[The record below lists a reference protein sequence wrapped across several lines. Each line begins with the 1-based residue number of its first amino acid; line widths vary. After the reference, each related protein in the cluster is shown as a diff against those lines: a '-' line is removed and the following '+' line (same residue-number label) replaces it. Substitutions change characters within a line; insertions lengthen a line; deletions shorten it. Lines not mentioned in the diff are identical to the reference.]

1 MLRWLAVGAAAAFA
15 PPTRPPPRQSAL
27 HAETQ
32 APSWKALRPRPGDVV
47 LIDGDNC
54 RGKSKWRL
62 SAADVDAAAAG
73 AHARG
78 LLGQETILMLD
89 HGERRDCFV
98 TTGGAYATA
107 FAGRKATADD
117 AIVDCVEH
125 FLEHNRTLT
134 VVTSDFGLRARA
146 SYVAA
151 RAIRGAPEG
160 GRRRSP
166 ETLVRFARSEAF
178 ADAAL
183 ADATIKPGAH
193 AAAFDEAVDRL
204 AKHVLTAPSSMRA
217 RMRRRARPPLVEGS
231 PLGNEQTWMR
241 VVLAERLRWL
251 LARDA
256 AAPSGPLADFANWF
270 AEAEDLEDA
279 PRVLTHRLTDRKHRH
294 ELLRFA
300 DALRRPPPPDIVEE
314 AVEAVEEEREDKE
327 ARAAVTVAGNRRL
340 RRKRRKRE
348 RARKLEGVERG
359 AGTSA
364 RASAKKLLAESDELE
379 AALRGWLRD
388 TPSPGGG
395 AVAVAA
401 EPSVGGGAVRVQAEP
416 DGAFVENPFHS
427 KPGFGGS
434 DALRCICQ
442 NPDEPFWPDGH
453 ADDDVEF

>member
-1 MLRWLAVGAAAAFA
+1 MLRWLTIAAAAAFA
-15 PPTRPPPRQSAL
+15 PPMRPPPRQSAL

-62 SAADVDAAAAG
+62 SAADVDAAAAA

-98 TTGGAYATA
+98 SEPGAYATA
-107 FAGRKATADD
+107 FAGRRATADD

-125 FLEHNRTLT
+125 FLESNRTLT

-193 AAAFDEAVDRL
+193 AAAFDAAVDRL

-256 AAPSGPLADFANWF
+256 AAPRGPLADFANWF
-270 AEAEDLEDA
+270 TEEEDLEDA

-300 DALRRPPPPDIVEE
+300 DALRRPPPPDVVEE
-314 AVEAVEEEREDKE
+314 EAVEEEEDRGEKE

-359 AGTSA
+359 AGASA

-388 TPSPGGG
+388 AP
-395 AVAVAA
+395 VAA
-401 EPSVGGGAVRVQAEP
+401 EPS
-416 DGAFVENPFHS
+416 DGAFVENSFHS
-427 KPGFGGS
+427 KPGFGGP

-453 ADDDVEF
+453 ADDDDDVEF

>member
-1 MLRWLAVGAAAAFA
+1 M
-15 PPTRPPPRQSAL
+15 
-27 HAETQ
+27 
-32 APSWKALRPRPGDVV
+32 
-47 LIDGDNC
+47 IDGDNC

-62 SAADVDAAAAG
+62 SAAAVDAAAAA
-73 AHARG
+73 AHGRG

-98 TTGGAYATA
+98 TEPGAYATA

-125 FLEHNRTLT
+125 FLENNRTLT

-183 ADATIKPGAH
+183 ADATIVQGAH
-193 AAAFDEAVDRL
+193 AATFDEAVDRL

-256 AAPSGPLADFANWF
+256 AAPTGPLAEFANWF
-270 AEAEDLEDA
+270 AEAKDLEDA

-294 ELLRFA
+294 ELLCFA
-300 DALRRPPPPDIVEE
+300 DALRRPPPPDVVEEE
-314 AVEAVEEEREDKE
+314 AVEAEEEDREEKE

-359 AGTSA
+359 AGASA

-388 TPSPGGG
+388 AP
-395 AVAVAA
+395 VAVAA
-401 EPSVGGGAVRVQAEP
+401 
-416 DGAFVENPFHS
+416 DDAFVENPFHN

-453 ADDDVEF
+453 GDDDF

>member
-1 MLRWLAVGAAAAFA
+1 MLRWLAIGAAAAFA

-32 APSWKALRPRPGDVV
+32 DPSWKALRPRPGDVV
-47 LIDGDNC
+47 LVDGDNC

-62 SAADVDAAAAG
+62 SAAALDACCSSS
-73 AHARG
+73 HARG
-78 LLGQETILMLD
+78 LLGQETVLMLD

-98 TTGGAYATA
+98 SSSSGAYATA
-107 FAGRKATADD
+107 FAGRRATADD

-125 FLEHNRTLT
+125 FLENNRTLT

-151 RAIRGAPEG
+151 RAIRGAPEV

-204 AKHVLTAPSSMRA
+204 AKHVLTAPASVRA
-217 RMRRRARPPLVEGS
+217 QMRRRARPPLVEGS

-251 LARDA
+251 LAQDA
-256 AAPSGPLADFANWF
+256 AAPRGPLADFANWF

-314 AVEAVEEEREDKE
+314 EAEEEEDRGEKE
-327 ARAAVTVAGNRRL
+327 ARAAVMVAGNRRL

-359 AGTSA
+359 AGASA

-388 TPSPGGG
+388 TSSPGGG
-395 AVAVAA
+395 AVAVTA
-401 EPSVGGGAVRVQAEP
+401 ESSVGGGAVRVQAEP

-442 NPDEPFWPDGH
+442 NPDEPLWPDGH
-453 ADDDVEF
+453 ADDDTY

>member
-1 MLRWLAVGAAAAFA
+1 M
-15 PPTRPPPRQSAL
+15 
-27 HAETQ
+27 
-32 APSWKALRPRPGDVV
+32 
-47 LIDGDNC
+47 
-54 RGKSKWRL
+54 
-62 SAADVDAAAAG
+62 
-73 AHARG
+73 
-78 LLGQETILMLD
+78 
-89 HGERRDCFV
+89 
-98 TTGGAYATA
+98 
-107 FAGRKATADD
+107 
-117 AIVDCVEH
+117 
-125 FLEHNRTLT
+125 
-134 VVTSDFGLRARA
+134 TSDFGLRARA

-151 RAIRGAPEG
+151 RAIRGAPEV

-193 AAAFDEAVDRL
+193 AAAFDAAVDRL

-256 AAPSGPLADFANWF
+256 AAPRGPLADFANWF
-270 AEAEDLEDA
+270 AEEADLEDA

-300 DALRRPPPPDIVEE
+300 DALRRPPPPDVVEE
-314 AVEAVEEEREDKE
+314 EAVEEEEDRGEKE

-359 AGTSA
+359 AGASA

-388 TPSPGGG
+388 AP
-395 AVAVAA
+395 VAV
-401 EPSVGGGAVRVQAEP
+401 PRT
-416 DGAFVENPFHS
+416 
-427 KPGFGGS
+427 
-434 DALRCICQ
+434 L
-442 NPDEPFWPDGH
+442 
-453 ADDDVEF
+453 

>member
-1 MLRWLAVGAAAAFA
+1 MLRYLLVIGAAAAFA
-15 PPTRPPPRQSAL
+15 PRTRPPPRQSAL

-47 LIDGDNC
+47 VIDGDNC

-62 SAADVDAAAAG
+62 SAADVDAAAAA

-98 TTGGAYATA
+98 TEPGAYATA
-107 FAGRKATADD
+107 FAGRRATADD

-256 AAPSGPLADFANWF
+256 AAPRGPQSGYDRS
-270 AEAEDLEDA
+270 A
-279 PRVLTHRLTDRKHRH
+279 PQ
-294 ELLRFA
+294 
-300 DALRRPPPPDIVEE
+300 
-314 AVEAVEEEREDKE
+314 
-327 ARAAVTVAGNRRL
+327 AG
-340 RRKRRKRE
+340 
-348 RARKLEGVERG
+348 GG
-359 AGTSA
+359 AGG
-364 RASAKKLLAESDELE
+364 RALAGRRAEPTG
-379 AALRGWLRD
+379 ALRGTAAGLVRVCAREAREGAPARPGVRPWRPQGVVGDVAVESSPRVGAVCADPPATASRVRVPGRTGTLGLRD
-388 TPSPGGG
+388 YGLLGLSG
-395 AVAVAA
+395 V
-401 EPSVGGGAVRVQAEP
+401 
-416 DGAFVENPFHS
+416 
-427 KPGFGGS
+427 
-434 DALRCICQ
+434 
-442 NPDEPFWPDGH
+442 
-453 ADDDVEF
+453 

>member
-1 MLRWLAVGAAAAFA
+1 MLLRWLAIGAAAAFA
-15 PPTRPPPRQSAL
+15 TRTRPPPRQSAL

-98 TTGGAYATA
+98 TEPGAYATA
-107 FAGRKATADD
+107 FAGRRATADD

-125 FLEHNRTLT
+125 FLENNRTLT

-183 ADATIKPGAH
+183 ADTTIVQGAH
-193 AAAFDEAVDRL
+193 AAAFDAAVDRL

-256 AAPSGPLADFANWF
+256 AAPTGPLADFAIWF
-270 AEAEDLEDA
+270 AEEADLEDA

-300 DALRRPPPPDIVEE
+300 DALRRPPPPDVVEEE
-314 AVEAVEEEREDKE
+314 AVEAEEEDREEKE

-359 AGTSA
+359 AGASA

-388 TPSPGGG
+388 AP
-395 AVAVAA
+395 VAVPNA
-401 EPSVGGGAVRVQAEP
+401 
-416 DGAFVENPFHS
+416 DDAFVENPFHS

-453 ADDDVEF
+453 ADDEDDVEF

>member
-1 MLRWLAVGAAAAFA
+1 M
-15 PPTRPPPRQSAL
+15 
-27 HAETQ
+27 
-32 APSWKALRPRPGDVV
+32 
-47 LIDGDNC
+47 IDGDNC

-62 SAADVDAAAAG
+62 SAAAVDAAAAA
-73 AHARG
+73 AHGRG

-98 TTGGAYATA
+98 TEPGAYATA

-125 FLEHNRTLT
+125 FLENNRTLT

-183 ADATIKPGAH
+183 ADATIEPGAH
-193 AAAFDEAVDRL
+193 AAAFDAAVDRL

-256 AAPSGPLADFANWF
+256 AAPRGPLADFANWF
-270 AEAEDLEDA
+270 AEEADLEDT

-300 DALRRPPPPDIVEE
+300 DALRRPPPPDV
-314 AVEAVEEEREDKE
+314 VEEEAEEEEDREEKE

-359 AGTSA
+359 AGASA
-364 RASAKKLLAESDELE
+364 RASAKKLLAESDALE

-388 TPSPGGG
+388 AP
-395 AVAVAA
+395 VAVAA
-401 EPSVGGGAVRVQAEP
+401 
-416 DGAFVENPFHS
+416 DDAFVENPFHN

-453 ADDDVEF
+453 GDDDF

>member
-1 MLRWLAVGAAAAFA
+1 MLLRWLAIGGAAAFA
-15 PPTRPPPRQSAL
+15 PSPRRPRRQPAL

-125 FLEHNRTLT
+125 FLELNRTLT

-183 ADATIKPGAH
+183 ADATIVQGAH

-204 AKHVLTAPSSMRA
+204 ARHVLTAPSSMRA

-256 AAPSGPLADFANWF
+256 AAPTGPLADFANWF

-314 AVEAVEEEREDKE
+314 AVEAEEEDRGEKE

-359 AGTSA
+359 AGASA

-388 TPSPGGG
+388 AP
-395 AVAVAA
+395 VA
-401 EPSVGGGAVRVQAEP
+401 EPS
-416 DGAFVENPFHS
+416 DDAFVENPFHS

-453 ADDDVEF
+453 ADDDDVEF

>member
-1 MLRWLAVGAAAAFA
+1 MLRCLLAIGAAAAFA

-62 SAADVDAAAAG
+62 SAADVDAAAAA

-98 TTGGAYATA
+98 SEPGAYATA
-107 FAGRKATADD
+107 FAGRRATADD

-193 AAAFDEAVDRL
+193 AAAFDAAVDRL

-256 AAPSGPLADFANWF
+256 AAPTGPLAEFANWF

-300 DALRRPPPPDIVEE
+300 DALRRPPPPDV
-314 AVEAVEEEREDKE
+314 VEEEAEEEEDRGEKE

-359 AGTSA
+359 AGASA

-388 TPSPGGG
+388 APVPVPS
-395 AVAVAA
+395 
-401 EPSVGGGAVRVQAEP
+401 EPS
-416 DGAFVENPFHS
+416 DDAFVENPFHS

>member
-1 MLRWLAVGAAAAFA
+1 MLRWLAIGAAAAFA
-15 PPTRPPPRQSAL
+15 PPTRPPRRQAVL

-78 LLGQETILMLD
+78 LLGQETILVLD

-98 TTGGAYATA
+98 TEPGAYATA
-107 FAGRKATADD
+107 FAGRRGTADD

-183 ADATIKPGAH
+183 ADATVVQSAH

-256 AAPSGPLADFANWF
+256 AAPRGPLADFANWF
-270 AEAEDLEDA
+270 AEEEDLEDA

-300 DALRRPPPPDIVEE
+300 DALRRRPPPD
-314 AVEAVEEEREDKE
+314 AVEEEAEEEERTGGRRRRAPRSRSRATAACGASAASASARGSSRASSG
-327 ARAAVTVAGNRRL
+327 ARARR
-340 RRKRRKRE
+340 
-348 RARKLEGVERG
+348 RARRPRSSWPSPMSWRRRCAAGCGTRPRPAAAPSRSRPNPRLAAARSGSRPSPTARSWKIHFIRNLDSAGPTHCG
-359 AGTSA
+359 ASA
-364 RASAKKLLAESDELE
+364 RTRTSRSG
-379 AALRGWLRD
+379 RTGTR
-388 TPSPGGG
+388 TTTM
-395 AVAVAA
+395 
-401 EPSVGGGAVRVQAEP
+401 
-416 DGAFVENPFHS
+416 
-427 KPGFGGS
+427 
-434 DALRCICQ
+434 
-442 NPDEPFWPDGH
+442 
-453 ADDDVEF
+453 

>member
-1 MLRWLAVGAAAAFA
+1 MLRWLAIGAAAAFA

-47 LIDGDNC
+47 IIDGDNC

-62 SAADVDAAAAG
+62 SAADVDAAAAA
-73 AHARG
+73 AHGRG

-98 TTGGAYATA
+98 SEPGAYATA

-125 FLEHNRTLT
+125 FLENNRTLT

-183 ADATIKPGAH
+183 ADATIEPGAH
-193 AAAFDEAVDRL
+193 AAAFDAAVDRL

-256 AAPSGPLADFANWF
+256 AAPRGPLAAFANWF

-300 DALRRPPPPDIVEE
+300 DALRRPPPPDVVEEE
-314 AVEAVEEEREDKE
+314 AVEEAEEREEKE
-327 ARAAVTVAGNRRL
+327 ARAAVMVAGNRRL

-359 AGTSA
+359 AGASA

-388 TPSPGGG
+388 APVAGPS
-395 AVAVAA
+395 
-401 EPSVGGGAVRVQAEP
+401 
-416 DGAFVENPFHS
+416 DDAFVENPFHN

-453 ADDDVEF
+453 GDDDF

>member
-1 MLRWLAVGAAAAFA
+1 MLRWLAVGAAAFA

-98 TTGGAYATA
+98 HQQGAYATA

-151 RAIRGAPEG
+151 RAIRGAPEV

-256 AAPSGPLADFANWF
+256 AAPTGPLADFANWF
-270 AEAEDLEDA
+270 TEAEDPDDA

-300 DALRRPPPPDIVEE
+300 DALRRPPPPDV
-314 AVEAVEEEREDKE
+314 VEEEAEEEEDRGEKE

-359 AGTSA
+359 AGASA

-388 TPSPGGG
+388 APG
-395 AVAVAA
+395 A
-401 EPSVGGGAVRVQAEP
+401 EPS
-416 DGAFVENPFHS
+416 DDAFVENPFHS

>member
-1 MLRWLAVGAAAAFA
+1 M
-15 PPTRPPPRQSAL
+15 
-27 HAETQ
+27 
-32 APSWKALRPRPGDVV
+32 
-47 LIDGDNC
+47 IDGDNC

-62 SAADVDAAAAG
+62 SAAAVDAAAAA
-73 AHARG
+73 AHGRG

-98 TTGGAYATA
+98 TEPGAYATA

-125 FLEHNRTLT
+125 FLENNRTLT

-183 ADATIKPGAH
+183 ADATIEPGAH
-193 AAAFDEAVDRL
+193 AAAFDAAVDRL

-256 AAPSGPLADFANWF
+256 AAPTGPLAEFANWF

-300 DALRRPPPPDIVEE
+300 DALRRPPPPDVVEEE
-314 AVEAVEEEREDKE
+314 AVEAEEEDREEKE

-359 AGTSA
+359 AGASA

-388 TPSPGGG
+388 AP
-395 AVAVAA
+395 VAVAA
-401 EPSVGGGAVRVQAEP
+401 
-416 DGAFVENPFHS
+416 DDAFVENPFHN

-453 ADDDVEF
+453 ADDDDVEF

>member
-1 MLRWLAVGAAAAFA
+1 MLRWLAIGAAAAFA

-98 TTGGAYATA
+98 SEPGAYATA
-107 FAGRKATADD
+107 FAGRRATADD

-125 FLEHNRTLT
+125 FLENNRTLT

-183 ADATIKPGAH
+183 ADATIEPGAH
-193 AAAFDEAVDRL
+193 AAAFDAAVDRL

-256 AAPSGPLADFANWF
+256 AAPTGPLAEFANWF

-300 DALRRPPPPDIVEE
+300 DALRRPPPPDVVEE
-314 AVEAVEEEREDKE
+314 PVEAVEEEREDKE

-359 AGTSA
+359 AGASA

-388 TPSPGGG
+388 APGAGPS
-395 AVAVAA
+395 
-401 EPSVGGGAVRVQAEP
+401 
-416 DGAFVENPFHS
+416 DDAFVENPFHS

-453 ADDDVEF
+453 ADDDDIEF

>member
-1 MLRWLAVGAAAAFA
+1 MLRLWLAVGAAAAFA

-47 LIDGDNC
+47 IIDGDNC

-98 TTGGAYATA
+98 SSSGAYATA
-107 FAGRKATADD
+107 FAGRRGTADD

-125 FLEHNRTLT
+125 FLAHNRTLT

-151 RAIRGAPEG
+151 RAIRGAPEA

-183 ADATIKPGAH
+183 ADATIVQGAH

-256 AAPSGPLADFANWF
+256 AAPRGPLADFANWF
-270 AEAEDLEDA
+270 AEEADPDDA

-314 AVEAVEEEREDKE
+314 AVEEEEDREEKE
-327 ARAAVTVAGNRRL
+327 ARAAVMVAGNRRL

-359 AGTSA
+359 AGASA

-388 TPSPGGG
+388 AP
-395 AVAVAA
+395 VA
-401 EPSVGGGAVRVQAEP
+401 EPS
-416 DGAFVENPFHS
+416 DDAFVENPFHS

-453 ADDDVEF
+453 GGDDDVEY

>member
-1 MLRWLAVGAAAAFA
+1 MLRFWLAIGAAAAFA
-15 PPTRPPPRQSAL
+15 PPTRPPRRQAAL
-27 HAETQ
+27 RAETQ

-62 SAADVDAAAAG
+62 SAAAVDAAAAS

-78 LLGQETILMLD
+78 LLGQEAVLMLD
-89 HGERRDCFV
+89 HGERQDCFV
-98 TTGGAYATA
+98 SSSGAYATA

-125 FLEHNRTLT
+125 FLENNRTLT

-151 RAIRGAPEG
+151 RAIRGAPES

-183 ADATIKPGAH
+183 ADATIEPGAH
-193 AAAFDEAVDRL
+193 AAAFDAAVDRL

-256 AAPSGPLADFANWF
+256 AAPTGPLADFANWF
-270 AEAEDLEDA
+270 TEEADLEDA
-279 PRVLTHRLTDRKHRH
+279 PKVLTHRLTDRKHRH

-314 AVEAVEEEREDKE
+314 PVEAVEEREDKE

-359 AGTSA
+359 AGASA

-388 TPSPGGG
+388 APGAGPS
-395 AVAVAA
+395 
-401 EPSVGGGAVRVQAEP
+401 
-416 DGAFVENPFHS
+416 DDAFVENPFHA

-453 ADDDVEF
+453 ADDDDVEF

>member
-1 MLRWLAVGAAAAFA
+1 MLRLWLAIGAAAAFA

-62 SAADVDAAAAG
+62 SAAALDACCSS

-78 LLGQETILMLD
+78 LLGQEAVLMLD

-98 TTGGAYATA
+98 SEPGAYATA

-183 ADATIKPGAH
+183 ADATIKPSAH

-256 AAPSGPLADFANWF
+256 AAPRGPLADFANWF

-300 DALRRPPPPDIVEE
+300 DALRRPPPPDV
-314 AVEAVEEEREDKE
+314 VEEEAEEEEDRGEKE
-327 ARAAVTVAGNRRL
+327 ARAAVMVAGNRRL

-359 AGTSA
+359 AGASA

-388 TPSPGGG
+388 AP
-395 AVAVAA
+395 VAA
-401 EPSVGGGAVRVQAEP
+401 EPDST
-416 DGAFVENPFHS
+416 FVENPFHS

-453 ADDDVEF
+453 ADDDDVEY

>member
-1 MLRWLAVGAAAAFA
+1 MLRWLAIGAAAAFA

-32 APSWKALRPRPGDVV
+32 APSWTALRPRPGDVV
-47 LIDGDNC
+47 IIDGDNC

-62 SAADVDAAAAG
+62 SAAAVDAAAAS

-89 HGERRDCFV
+89 HGERRDCV
-98 TTGGAYATA
+98 VSEPGAYATA
-107 FAGRKATADD
+107 FAGRRATADD

-125 FLEHNRTLT
+125 FLESNRTLT

-217 RMRRRARPPLVEGS
+217 RMRRRARPV
-231 PLGNEQTWMR
+231 
-241 VVLAERLRWL
+241 
-251 LARDA
+251 
-256 AAPSGPLADFANWF
+256 
-270 AEAEDLEDA
+270 
-279 PRVLTHRLTDRKHRH
+279 
-294 ELLRFA
+294 
-300 DALRRPPPPDIVEE
+300 
-314 AVEAVEEEREDKE
+314 
-327 ARAAVTVAGNRRL
+327 
-340 RRKRRKRE
+340 
-348 RARKLEGVERG
+348 
-359 AGTSA
+359 
-364 RASAKKLLAESDELE
+364 
-379 AALRGWLRD
+379 
-388 TPSPGGG
+388 
-395 AVAVAA
+395 
-401 EPSVGGGAVRVQAEP
+401 
-416 DGAFVENPFHS
+416 
-427 KPGFGGS
+427 
-434 DALRCICQ
+434 
-442 NPDEPFWPDGH
+442 
-453 ADDDVEF
+453 